1 MISFT
6 LPAPPGVNTL
16 YANVP
21 GKGRVKT
28 KRYRAWIKEAGW
40 VMRVSPNG
48 TLNHWT
54 PITGPV
60 NVTILGGN
68 ARQDNDAGVKA
79 IFDLMTRMRV
89 WLDDA
94 QVREHTVSHGG
105 LRAKTIVTII
115 PLGP

>member
-6 LPAPPGVNTL
+6 LPAPPSVNTL

-28 KRYRAWIKEAGW
+28 RAYKRWIEDAGW
-40 VMRVSPNG
+40 HMRLDGDKVRS
-48 TLNHWT
+48 WQ

-60 NVTILGGN
+60 QVKILGGN

-105 LRAKTIVTII
+105 IPRKTIVTIT
-115 PLGP
+115 PL